1 MTPCTINGKPTLR
14 FVKTEQKALVT
25 VAGLVHALSYYDS
38 CFTNISMELKHLVA
52 SLDEDGVYVPP
63 PAAEVK

>member
-25 VAGLVHALSYYDS
+25 VAALIHSLSFYDS
-38 CFTNISMELKHLVA
+38 SLTSVAAELRGIVSA
-52 SLDEDGVYVPP
+52 LDEHGVYNPT
-63 PAAEVK
+63 AEVK